1 MYNVHIW
8 CQRFWFSYPKFS
20 PSHSFLPWPRCVVV
34 KMIIVSWLRSA
45 KAWPNENKCKVW
57 LTFIVTT
64 MANHTFMKWLLLSLT
79 YCLPFLRCRRYTVLK
94 VLQVTLQ
101 HMMYF
106 VSVVCLLKALV
117 FSFYLQIKHHLFPQA
132 FQETV
137 YEDKSALTRKSLKLL
152 DIRKA
157 STVNSGRS

>member
-1 MYNVHIW
+1 
-8 CQRFWFSYPKFS
+8 
-20 PSHSFLPWPRCVVV
+20 
-34 KMIIVSWLRSA
+34 MIIVSWSRSV

-64 MANHTFMKWLLLSLT
+64 MAIHTLLSLT

-101 HMMYF
+101 HIMYF
-106 VSVVCLLKALV
+106 VSMVCLLKALV
-117 FSFYLQIKHHLFPQA
+117 FSFYLQIKHHLFPHA

-137 YEDKSALTRKSLKLL
+137 YGDKSALTGKSLKLL

-157 STVNSGRS
+157 GTVNSGRSYIFENEVWEFVKFSEDVSGNVIL